1 MFLHTLPPKY
11 STRWTSN
18 TICARCAF
26 HNISQRFECV
36 SVMTHRFHKIG
47 AYLCKCYEENTISK
61 NGIYWTQWIADNR
74 LWPSNSFSSLDRLYI
89 LLPIYAGSRFL
100 GPQLMNNMGFD
111 MKKLIVGLFVLGGLV
126 GFTHAAG
133 NAENGKGLTAM
144 CAGCHGADGN
154 SAVASFPKLAGQG
167 ERYLYKQLQDVKADR
182 RIIVAMTGMLAALN
196 DQQLADIAAYY
207 ASPPFNVLHFVS
219 HS

>member
-1 MFLHTLPPKY
+1 
-11 STRWTSN
+11 
-18 TICARCAF
+18 
-26 HNISQRFECV
+26 
-36 SVMTHRFHKIG
+36 
-47 AYLCKCYEENTISK
+47 
-61 NGIYWTQWIADNR
+61 
-74 LWPSNSFSSLDRLYI
+74 
-89 LLPIYAGSRFL
+89 
-100 GPQLMNNMGFD
+100 MNNMGYD

-167 ERYLYKQLQDVKADR
+167 ERYLYQQLQDVKADR

-207 ASPPFNVLHFVS
+207 ASQAIQVGQAKAELVELGEALYKAGNAATGVPACAGCHSPNGQGNSVGGIPALGGQHADYIATQLKKFQAGYSAEVPSNDARMNGGDTRMMRSIAFNMKDFEMAAVASYIQGLH
-219 HS
+219 